1 MIEADASEDSA
12 AEHDASG
19 TPPVFLVS
27 PRYREAL
34 RAAIEVTGRGVAAVR
49 RVEDAPRRFQASAT
63 LIAIVDARGNLA
75 TGLETMRVLAPL
87 IERRGAALI
96 AMVSRADAVALA
108 DVHAAGATHFVVG
121 GRGSGELAHTLR
133 FAERYVR
140 RLRARGDMGA
150 VASAQ
155 AARGG
160 GARWEW
166 RRGSANVE
174 LSPALAVLLGEPE
187 GVLRL
192 RLPEAFAHLE
202 PSDRDDVARAL
213 GRLARGGLSGELSH
227 RMIVDGRVR
236 VIAHHV
242 RAHREADGR
251 LARLTAT
258 VEDLDAV
265 LIERRLAVHFDILTG
280 LANADFAR
288 DWTEQLLSSA
298 SAYDPACILMLLS
311 LTRFDG
317 INAAYGRKVA
327 DGLLQAVARRL
338 RRVVGADKPEARL
351 LARMGGAEF
360 ALAMAGPVRLA
371 EATVLARRLGTAFD
385 QPFMVDG
392 KVIHLA
398 CRVGIAVGDADT
410 RSADMLLL
418 NASAALSRAKEGEPN
433 SFEVFADT
441 STGDLFARTAS
452 LGDDLRAAI
461 DRDGFDLLYQ
471 PQVDIATNRI
481 CGVEALI
488 RWRHPDLGLLPT
500 ETLMAIAERA
510 EVGPRLGRYIIAKA
524 LGEAARWPDTLSSLR
539 MAVNVTADDM
549 AANDFADRVLGAV
562 EASGFAADRLTIEV
576 TESGLV
582 RDAAHAARAL
592 DALRARGI
600 RIAIDDF
607 GTGYSSLAYLSALPV
622 DYLKVDKS
630 LVTDLFGSARDRV
643 VVRGVVD
650 IARSLDLTV
659 IAEGVETEAQRDAA
673 GRAGCQLYQGYL
685 CARPVNAVALVGL
698 VQEWNYA

>member
-1 MIEADASEDSA
+1 MSDADANFGRIEYD
-12 AEHDASG
+12 ESG
-19 TPPVFLVS
+19 APPVFLVS

-34 RAAIEVTGRGVAAVR
+34 RQAIEATGRGVAAVR
-49 RVEDAPRRFQASAT
+49 RVEDAARRFEVSPT
-63 LIAIVDARGNLA
+63 LVAIVDARGGLA
-75 TGLETMRVLAPL
+75 VGLEAMRALAPL
-87 IERRGAALI
+87 VERRGAALI
-96 AMVSRADAVALA
+96 AMVSRADAAALA
-108 DVHAAGATHFVVG
+108 EVHAAGATHFVVG

-166 RRGSANVE
+166 RRGSAQVE

-192 RLPEAFAHLE
+192 RLPEAFAHLD
-202 PSDRDDVARAL
+202 PGDRDDVARAL
-213 GRLARGGLSGELSH
+213 GRLARGGISGELSH

-236 VIAHHV
+236 MIAHHV

-251 LARLTAT
+251 LARMTAT
-258 VEDLDAV
+258 VEDLDAA
-265 LIERRLAVHFDILTG
+265 LIERRLAVHFDVLTG
-280 LANADFAR
+280 LANADYAR

-298 SAYDPACILMLLS
+298 SAYDPACILMLVS

-360 ALAMAGPVRLA
+360 ALTMAGPVRLA
-371 EATVLARRLGTAFD
+371 EATVVARRLGVAFY
-385 QPFMVDG
+385 QPFLVDG
-392 KVIHLA
+392 RVIHLA
-398 CRVGIAVGDADT
+398 CRIGIAVAGSDT
-410 RSADMLLL
+410 PSADALML

-441 STGDLFARTAS
+441 NTGDFFARTAS

-471 PQVDIATNRI
+471 PQVEIATNRI
-481 CGVEALI
+481 CSVEALV

-500 ETLMAIAERA
+500 ETLMAVAERA
-510 EVGPRLGRYIIAKA
+510 EVGPRLGRYILAKA
-524 LGEAARWPDTLSSLR
+524 LAEAVHWPDALSGLR

-549 AANDFADRVLGAV
+549 AARDFADRVLGAV
-562 EASGFAADRLTIEV
+562 AVSGFPAERLTIEV

-592 DALRARGI
+592 DSLRAHGI

-607 GTGYSSLAYLSALPV
+607 GTGYSSLAYLSTLPV

-685 CARPVNAVALVGL
+685 CTRPLNGAALVEL
-698 VQEWNYA
+698 VREWDGP